1 MCCVCVCYVCVIGGG
16 GGFVILCLSACSPA
30 PQKKKISTHL
40 LTESKPSHAC
50 THSQSTCPP
59 LSVTLPPPPP
69 PPPSLLSA
77 AGDVDASSVTYV
89 NNIFYV
95 KNDFLVQVETW
106 TPAPSLV
113 GAMRTFFIG
122 YKFSQYSIYSILH
135 SHIYIY
141 IYIYIYVYIHM
152 CTY

>member
-1 MCCVCVCYVCVIGGG
+1 MSTNFFFWGAGEQ
-16 GGFVILCLSACSPA
+16 AERH
-30 PQKKKISTHL
+30 KITN
-40 LTESKPSHAC
+40 
-50 THSQSTCPP
+50 
-59 LSVTLPPPPP
+59 PP

-141 IYIYIYVYIHM
+141 IYIYIYMYIYICVHIDF
-152 CTY
+152 CILIALGH